1 MKKLDI
7 FKTIQLIIFI
17 ILAGV
22 CAYSVLFTPE
32 VFHTVSTDSS
42 VRIVC
47 ILLWIVLGIS
57 FLFLFLDFSFFSS
70 FKRNYRDLKYAV
82 HSDPVAGIANR
93 FSCDMI
99 IEKYLDKELPE
110 NFGCIMFTLTNIMEI
125 NNLYGHIE
133 GNTLIKDFANILR
146 MASVD
151 LCFVGR
157 NGGNKFL
164 AIFEDTTE
172 EKMNTFLE
180 RVQYKIVSHNAGD
193 DTHPIEYT
201 FGSAYHEEKA
211 IGDITSL
218 ISLANR
224 RSEKSGGWRT

>member
-17 ILAGV
+17 ILTAI
-22 CAYSVLFTPE
+22 CAYSVFFTPA
-32 VFHTVSTDSS
+32 VFHTVATNPS
-42 VRIVC
+42 VRTVC
-47 ILLWIVLGIS
+47 ILLWIVLGTS
-57 FLFLFLDFSFFSS
+57 FLFLFLDFSFFST
-70 FKRNYRDLKYAV
+70 FKRSYRDLTHAV

-93 FSCDMI
+93 FSCDMV
-99 IEKYLDKELPE
+99 IEKYLDKPLPE
-110 NFGCIMFTLTNIMEI
+110 NLGCIMFNLTNIMAI

-164 AIFEDTTE
+164 AIFEETTD
-172 EKMNTFLE
+172 EKMKIFLE
-180 RVQYKIVSHNAGD
+180 RVHYKIESHNSGT

-201 FGSAYHEEKA
+201 FGSAYHENAE
-211 IGDITSL
+211 IDDITSL
-218 ISLANR
+218 IALANR
-224 RSEKSGGWRT
+224 RSEHKDGV